1 MFTKQQ
7 LAAAAAAILVASPA
21 LAGETFA
28 DQAPGV
34 MFFFSIP
41 LDAKTP
47 KQQAPALGLSF
58 QGERAYQRVTIDT
71 RMFEQADR
79 LGFAPLA
86 GVSAKWIV
94 VGVVAAGATVAVAS
108 KDKSTSQ
115 SRQEQQQQQQV
126 AQQQNQQNGGGNN
139 GAVPCPEVCASLTG
153 RWF

>member
-7 LAAAAAAILVASPA
+7 LAAAAAAVLVASPA
-21 LAGETFA
+21 LAADPFA

-34 MFFFSIP
+34 MFFFSVP

-47 KQQAPALGLSF
+47 KQQTPALGLSF

-71 RMFEQADR
+71 RMFAAYER
-79 LGFAPLA
+79 MGFTGLEA
-86 GVSAKWIV
+86 VSAKWIIA
-94 VGVVAAGATVAVAS
+94 GVVAAGATVAVAS

-115 SRQEQQQQQQV
+115 QRQEQQQQQQV
-126 AQQQNQQNGGGNN
+126 QQQQEQQNQQNGGGN
-139 GAVPCPEVCASLTG
+139 VPCPQVCAFTG

>member
-7 LAAAAAAILVASPA
+7 IAAAAVAILAATPAVA
-21 LAGETFA
+21 GDTFA

-47 KQQAPALGLSF
+47 KQQTPALGLSF

-71 RMFEQADR
+71 RMFAAYER
-79 LGFAPLA
+79 MGFTGLEA
-86 GVSAKWIV
+86 VSAKWIV
-94 VGVVAAGATVAVAS
+94 AGVVAAGAGVAVAS
-108 KDKSTSQ
+108 KDKKTSQ
-115 SRQEQQQQQQV
+115 NYQEQQQQQQV
-126 AQQQNQQNGGGNN
+126 QQQQNQQNGGGNN
-139 GAVPCPEVCASLTG
+139 GAVPCPTACSFTG